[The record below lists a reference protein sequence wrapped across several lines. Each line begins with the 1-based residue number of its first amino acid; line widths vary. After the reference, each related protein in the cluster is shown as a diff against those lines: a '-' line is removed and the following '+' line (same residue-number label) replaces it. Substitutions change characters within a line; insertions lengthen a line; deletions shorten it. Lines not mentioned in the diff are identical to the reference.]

1 MQGSPAAPSPAP
13 APAPPSLLL
22 LYARPRVLLM
32 LVLGFASGLPWMLS
46 GATLLAWL
54 TNVGVRV
61 ADVAAFSLV
70 SLPYSLKVL
79 WAPLVDRF
87 TPFAAGVGRRRGLG
101 RRRGWML
108 IAQLGLVGALL
119 ALGAC
124 DPRMMPLGV
133 GVLAVVVAALSATQ
147 DIAIDAYR
155 TDLLHPEE
163 AAAGTATYV
172 LGYRL
177 AMIVSG
183 ALALRLAD
191 VWGRDFGRI
200 YMLMALLMLPMP
212 LVSLLAPEPL
222 HVPAPRT
229 LRETVL
235 APLSEFFRRR
245 GAVRVLLFIMLYRL
259 GDSVLTSLVVPF
271 LLRAGYSNTEV
282 ADATKL
288 LGLGASILGA
298 LCGGPLVAR
307 LGLGRALLWFGL
319 AQALTNLSYAG
330 LAAQGALAHPARLV
344 TLYAAVAI
352 DNFCTGLVVAAAGAF
367 LISQC
372 DRRYSATQTALL
384 TSASSLLGRLL
395 SGGSGVL
402 VERYGWSCF
411 FMLTA
416 LLGLPSLLLLRR
428 LRGSGLIEARGQA
441 PR

>member
-1 MQGSPAAPSPAP
+1 MQSPTPSPP
-13 APAPPSLLL
+13 RSLLL

-32 LVLGFASGLPWMLS
+32 LLLGFASGLPWMLS

-87 TPFAAGVGRRRGLG
+87 APFASGPGGRVGLG

-108 IAQLGLVGALL
+108 VTQFGLVLALL
-119 ALGAC
+119 AMGAC
-124 DPRMMPLGV
+124 EPKAMPLAV
-133 GVLAVVVAALSATQ
+133 GVLAVAVAALSATQ

-155 TDLLHPEE
+155 TDLLQPEE

-172 LGYRL
+172 LGYRI

-191 VWGRDFGRI
+191 AWGRDFGRI

-212 LVSLLAPEPL
+212 LVALLAPEPL
-222 HVPAPRT
+222 NVPAPRT

-235 APLSEFFRRR
+235 QPLLEFFRRR
-245 GAVRVLLFIMLYRL
+245 GALRVLLFIMLYRL
-259 GDSVLTSLVVPF
+259 GDSVLVSLVVPF

-330 LAAQGALAHPARLV
+330 LAAQAGLAGQAHAARLA

-395 SGGSGVL
+395 SGGSGIL
-402 VERYGWSCF
+402 VERYGWPCF
-411 FMLTA
+411 FVLTA
-416 LLGLPSLLLLRR
+416 LLGLPSLLLLRQ
-428 LRGSGLIEARGQA
+428 LRRSGLV
-441 PR
+441 

>member
-1 MQGSPAAPSPAP
+1 MQSPAASPAP
-13 APAPPSLLL
+13 LPARSLLF

-32 LVLGFASGLPWMLS
+32 LLLGFAAGLPWMLS

-87 TPFAAGVGRRRGLG
+87 TPLARASGRGLG

-108 IAQLGLVGALL
+108 LCQVGLVAVLLGLGCCDPRSRPLLVGAL
-119 ALGAC
+119 
-124 DPRMMPLGV
+124 
-133 GVLAVVVAALSATQ
+133 AVAVAALSATQ

-191 VWGRDFGRI
+191 LWGRDFGPI

-212 LVSLLAPEPL
+212 LVSLLAPEPQN
-222 HVPAPRT
+222 VPVPRT

-235 APLSEFFRRR
+235 APLAEFFRRR
-245 GAVRVLLFIMLYRL
+245 GAVQVLLFIMLYRL
-259 GDSVLTSLVVPF
+259 GDVVLTSLVVPF
-271 LLRAGYSNTEV
+271 LLRTGYSNTEV

-307 LGLGRALLWFGL
+307 LGLGRAMLWFGL

-330 LAAQGALAHPARLV
+330 LAAQGSLAHPGRLV
-344 TLYAAVAI
+344 MLYGTVAL

-384 TSASSLLGRLL
+384 TSASSLLGRLF
-395 SGGSGVL
+395 SGASGLL
-402 VERYGWSCF
+402 VERCGWPCF
-411 FMLTA
+411 FILTA
-416 LLGLPSLLLLRR
+416 LCGLPALLLLSR
-428 LRGSGLIEARGQA
+428 LRQRGLVQGAIC

>member
-1 MQGSPAAPSPAP
+1 MQSPAASPAP
-13 APAPPSLLL
+13 LPARSLLF
-22 LYARPRVLLM
+22 LYARPPVLLM
-32 LVLGFASGLPWMLS
+32 LLLGFAAGLPWMLS

-70 SLPYSLKVL
+70 SMPYSLKVL

-87 TPFAAGVGRRRGLG
+87 TPLAWASGRGLG

-108 IAQLGLVGALL
+108 LCQVGLVATLLGLGCCDPRSTPLLVGAL
-119 ALGAC
+119 
-124 DPRMMPLGV
+124 
-133 GVLAVVVAALSATQ
+133 AVAVAALSATQ

-155 TDLLHPEE
+155 TDLLHPDE

-191 VWGRDFGRI
+191 LWGRDFGRI

-212 LVSLLAPEPL
+212 LVSLLAPEPQ
-222 HVPAPRT
+222 HVPLPRT

-235 APLSEFFRRR
+235 APLAEFFRRP
-245 GAVRVLLFIMLYRL
+245 GAVQVLLFIMLYRL
-259 GDSVLTSLVVPF
+259 GDVVLTSLVVPF
-271 LLRAGYSNTEV
+271 LLGTGYSNTEV

-307 LGLGRALLWFGL
+307 LGLGRAMLWFGL

-330 LAAQGALAHPARLV
+330 LAAQGALAHPGRLV
-344 TLYAAVAI
+344 MLYGTVAI

-384 TSASSLLGRLL
+384 TSASSLLGRLF
-395 SGGSGVL
+395 SGASGLL
-402 VERYGWSCF
+402 VERCGWPCF
-411 FMLTA
+411 FILTA
-416 LLGLPSLLLLRR
+416 LCGLPALLLLSR
-428 LRGSGLIEARGQA
+428 LRERGLVQGAGC